1 MRRGDVMKKLGV
13 MIIGAGR
20 MGTLHAGKLA
30 RVDGVE
36 VVCIADT
43 HRERATH
50 LARHHKGRAVTDWRE
65 GLEGVDAAVVAAPPD
80 QHAAMLRGCLDAGVH
95 VLVEKPVATDL
106 DDARA
111 MLALAAK
118 SKRVLQV
125 AHVERFNAA
134 FLAIAARIDKPLF
147 IDAERLAGFQPRG
160 AEVDVVLDLMI
171 HDIDLALALARS
183 PVTEVRACGF
193 SVLTRGIDIANAH
206 IEFESGCVADL
217 SASRVSQAPVRK
229 LRAFQHNLYAS
240 ADLQIKQLRY
250 VRRGAQAIEQSE
262 ETYEG
267 DDPLAR
273 QDAAFVA
280 AVRGEAPV
288 VVTGEDGVKSV
299 DVALTVARLV
309 RERLQYI
316 ASRSA

>member
-1 MRRGDVMKKLGV
+1 MKKLSV
-13 MIIGAGR
+13 IVIGAGR

-30 RVDGVE
+30 RLDGVD
-36 VVCIADT
+36 VACIADT
-43 HRERATH
+43 DLERATH
-50 LARHHKGRAVTDWRE
+50 LARHHGSRPVADWRE
-65 GLEGVDAAVVAAPPD
+65 GIAGMDAAVVAAPPE
-80 QHAAMLRGCLDAGVH
+80 QHAAMLRGCLGAGLH
-95 VLVEKPVATDL
+95 VLVEKPVATTV

-111 MLALAAK
+111 MVDLAARAQ
-118 SKRVLQV
+118 RVLQV

-134 FLAIAARIDKPLF
+134 FRAIASRIDRPLF
-147 IDAERLAGFQPRG
+147 IDAERLAGFQLRG
-160 AEVDVVLDLMI
+160 ADVDVVLDLMI

-193 SVLTRGIDIANAH
+193 SVLTPGIDIANAH
-206 IEFESGCVADL
+206 LEFESGCVADL

-240 ADLQIKQLRY
+240 ADLQVKQLRY
-250 VRRGAQAIEQSE
+250 VSRGLQAIEQSE

-288 VVTGEDGVKSV
+288 VVTGDDGVKSV